1 MRVWRPCKQKY
12 AETAFDGEGARRVGG
27 RWNTRGAA
35 VAYASE
41 HLSLAVL
48 EVLVHVDIE
57 RAPSDLVRIPAEIP
71 DSMSVDAFNEHELP
85 DDWRRSPGHP
95 ELKRMGDDWLTST
108 QSAVLRVPSVVV
120 PAEDNVLVNP
130 NHPDF
135 EHIDIGEPRGFSF
148 DDRLMS

>member
-1 MRVWRPCKQKY
+1 MRVWRLCKRKY

-27 RWNTRGAA
+27 RWNSRGTA

-48 EVLVHVDIE
+48 EILVHVDIE
-57 RAPSDLVRIPAEIP
+57 QAPSDLVRIPADIS
-71 DSMSVDAFNEHELP
+71 DSVSADAFAEHELP
-85 DDWRRSPGHP
+85 DDWRHSPGHP
-95 ELKRMGDDWLTST
+95 ELKRMGDDWLASA

-120 PAEDNVLVNP
+120 PAEDNVLLNP
-130 NHPDF
+130 NHPAFDQ
-135 EHIDIGEPRGFSF
+135 IDIGEPRGFSF